1 MDELMSL
8 TADLCSI
15 PSGVVSDGN
24 ECLFERIGRELPLEH
39 FRFPSGSEYNGW
51 VVPKKWTVINA
62 SIHKNGVLIYDGKIN
77 ALGVAHYSKSFVG
90 KVSLKELKQHLY
102 SVPALPDAHVF
113 HCTWLYRPWANDWGF
128 CPPHALVESLT
139 SGDYDVCLETLF
151 EPGEMLVAH
160 HHKKGRSEKTIVF
173 QSNTCH
179 PFMAND
185 GFAGTAVM
193 IKLFQWLSH
202 RDTHYSYRL
211 VLSPEH
217 LGTVFYLRD
226 HKQADL
232 DRYVAGVF
240 GEMMGNKGDFVVAS
254 SFNGDEV
261 IDKAFRHVVSNRTQ
275 NFRFLNFRESVG
287 NDETV
292 WEAPGYEIPFVQ
304 VNRALNQLDPFPEY
318 HTNYDNTEIIEP
330 ELLREFLE
338 VFKSVVLLIENNV
351 RMHRRFDG
359 LVALSNPKYDIYLER
374 YDPSK
379 AVEGHK
385 NYGNVWGILQ
395 DSIVRYFNGEVT
407 VLDVAEKHD
416 VDFFEL
422 RDYIQ
427 KFVDRGLIEISL
439 DEIIREPARRFS

>member
-1 MDELMSL
+1 
-8 TADLCSI
+8 
-15 PSGVVSDGN
+15 
-24 ECLFERIGRELPLEH
+24 
-39 FRFPSGSEYNGW
+39 
-51 VVPKKWTVINA
+51 
-62 SIHKNGVLIYDGKIN
+62 
-77 ALGVAHYSKSFVG
+77 
-90 KVSLKELKQHLY
+90 
-102 SVPALPDAHVF
+102 
-113 HCTWLYRPWANDWGF
+113 
-128 CPPHALVESLT
+128 
-139 SGDYDVCLETLF
+139 
-151 EPGEMLVAH
+151 
-160 HHKKGRSEKTIVF
+160 
-173 QSNTCH
+173 
-179 PFMAND
+179 
-185 GFAGTAVM
+185 
-193 IKLFQWLSH
+193 
-202 RDTHYSYRL
+202 
-211 VLSPEH
+211 
-217 LGTVFYLRD
+217 
-226 HKQADL
+226 
-232 DRYVAGVF
+232 
-240 GEMMGNKGDFVVAS
+240 MMGNKGDFVVAS